1 LAVEAVHRIVVV
13 TFGVE
18 SGDIGVRE
26 MGILLIALYLAVLL
40 LLCGYGLHRAR
51 LAWLC
56 LRCQPPHRAKQ
67 LPAEQLP
74 TVTVQLPIYNEAT
87 VVQRLLDAVSRLE
100 YPRDKLEI
108 QVLDDSDDETRVLAE
123 AAVDRLRDGG
133 LDISYVRRPSREGYK
148 AGALDYG
155 LQRSKGEFIAIFDA
169 DFVPPPDF
177 LNTTMGHF
185 RQANVGMVQGR
196 WGHLNRDASLL
207 TALQALM
214 LDGHHL
220 VENRA
225 RYAAGC
231 YFNFSGTAGV
241 WRRKAIDDAGGW
253 QHDTLTEDLDLSYRA
268 QLVGWRFIYR
278 PDVVAPS
285 ELPEDVFAFRAQQY
299 RWAKGTVQTARK
311 LLPSVMSGPLSRDQ
325 RLEAMFH
332 LTPHFAYPLMVL
344 LCLLLP
350 FALVML
356 PVADNWVA
364 LLVVDV
370 PLCFGAT
377 GSLAAFYAL
386 ANKAQGR
393 PVGEAMMRL
402 PALMALGIGLS
413 PHLSRAVLEGLTQD
427 AGEFVR
433 TPKRGLRASR
443 YLQRRA
449 PLPVAEL
456 LLALVSVGSVVI
468 SLETDH
474 YLATPFALL
483 FALGYSYMAGMM
495 TVEQLARRRALAPS
509 AASVIAKV

>member
-1 LAVEAVHRIVVV
+1 
-13 TFGVE
+13 
-18 SGDIGVRE
+18 

-56 LRCQPPHRAKQ
+56 LRCQPPHRIKP
-67 LPAEQLP
+67 LPPEQLP

-87 VVQRLLDAVSRLE
+87 VVQRLLEAVSRID

-123 AAVDRLRDGG
+123 AAVDRLKDTG
-133 LDISYVRRPSREGYK
+133 LDIQYVRRPSREGYK
-148 AGALDYG
+148 AGALDFG
-155 LQRSKGEFIAIFDA
+155 LRQSKGEFIAIFDA

-177 LNTTMGHF
+177 LQAIMGHF
-185 RQANVGMVQGR
+185 RQANVGMVQAR
-196 WGHLNRDASLL
+196 WGHLNRDASVL
-207 TALQALM
+207 TGLQALM

-225 RYAAGC
+225 RYSAGC

-241 WRRKAIDDAGGW
+241 WRRQAIDAAGGW

-268 QLVGWRFIYR
+268 QLNGWRFVYR

-311 LLPSVMSGPLSRDQ
+311 LLPSVMNGPLSRDQ
-325 RLEAMFH
+325 RLEALFH

-356 PVADNWVA
+356 PVADNWIA

-386 ANKAQGR
+386 ANRAQGR
-393 PVGEAMMRL
+393 PISEAMMRL

-413 PHLSRAVLEGLTQD
+413 PYLSRAVLEGLTQD

-449 PLPVAEL
+449 PLPIAEL
-456 LLALVSVGSVVI
+456 FLALVSVASVVI
-468 SLETDH
+468 SVETDH
-474 YLATPFALL
+474 FLATPFALL
-483 FALGYSYMAGMM
+483 FALGYAYMAGMM

>member
-1 LAVEAVHRIVVV
+1 
-13 TFGVE
+13 
-18 SGDIGVRE
+18 

-56 LRCQPPHRAKQ
+56 MRCQPPHQAKRLPPEQ
-67 LPAEQLP
+67 LPA
-74 TVTVQLPIYNEAT
+74 VTVQLPIYNEAT
-87 VVQRLLDAVSRLE
+87 VVQRLLEAMSQLE

-123 AAVDRLRDGG
+123 STVDRLKDTG
-133 LDISYVRRPSREGYK
+133 LDISYVRRSSREGYK
-148 AGALDYG
+148 AGALDFG
-155 LQRSKGEFIAIFDA
+155 LQRARGEFIAIFDA

-177 LNTTMGHF
+177 LLETMGHF
-185 RQANVGMVQGR
+185 RQANVGMVQTR
-196 WGHLNRDASLL
+196 WGHLNRDASML
-207 TALQALM
+207 TGLQALM
-214 LDGHHL
+214 LDGHHM

-225 RYAAGC
+225 RYSAGC
-231 YFNFSGTAGV
+231 YFNFSGTAGI
-241 WRRKAIDDAGGW
+241 WRRQAIVDAGGW

-268 QLVGWRFIYR
+268 QLKGWRFVYR
-278 PDVVAPS
+278 ADVVAPS

-311 LLPSVMSGPLSRDQ
+311 LLPSVMQGPLSREQ
-325 RLEAMFH
+325 RLEALFH

-386 ANKAQGR
+386 ANRAQGR
-393 PVGEAMMRL
+393 PVSEALTRL

-413 PHLSRAVLEGLTQD
+413 PHLSRAVLEGMMQD

-433 TPKRGLRASR
+433 TPKRGMRASR

-449 PLPVAEL
+449 PLPIAEL
-456 LLALVSVGSVVI
+456 LLAMVSVGSVVI
-468 SLETDH
+468 SLETSH
-474 YLATPFALL
+474 FLATPFALL
-483 FALGYSYMAGMM
+483 FALGYAYMAGMM

>member
-1 LAVEAVHRIVVV
+1 
-13 TFGVE
+13 
-18 SGDIGVRE
+18 

-56 LRCQPPHRAKQ
+56 MRCQPPHQAKRLPPEQ
-67 LPAEQLP
+67 LPA
-74 TVTVQLPIYNEAT
+74 VTVQLPIYNEAT
-87 VVQRLLDAVSRLE
+87 VVQRLLEAMSQLE

-123 AAVDRLRDGG
+123 STVDRLKDTG
-133 LDISYVRRPSREGYK
+133 LDISYVRRSSREGYK
-148 AGALDYG
+148 AGALDFG
-155 LQRSKGEFIAIFDA
+155 LQRAKGEFIAIFDA

-177 LNTTMGHF
+177 LLATMGHF
-185 RQANVGMVQGR
+185 RQANVGMVQTR
-196 WGHLNRDASLL
+196 WGHLNRDASML
-207 TALQALM
+207 TGLQALM
-214 LDGHHL
+214 LDGHHM

-225 RYAAGC
+225 RYSAGC
-231 YFNFSGTAGV
+231 YFNFSGTAGI
-241 WRRKAIDDAGGW
+241 WRRQAIVDAGGW

-268 QLVGWRFIYR
+268 QLKGWRFVYR
-278 PDVVAPS
+278 ADVVAPS

-311 LLPSVMSGPLSRDQ
+311 LLPSVMQGPLSREQ
-325 RLEAMFH
+325 RLEALFH

-386 ANKAQGR
+386 ANRAQGR
-393 PVGEAMMRL
+393 PVSEALTRL

-413 PHLSRAVLEGLTQD
+413 PHLSRAVLEGMMQD

-433 TPKRGLRASR
+433 TPKRASR

-449 PLPVAEL
+449 PLPIAEL
-456 LLALVSVGSVVI
+456 LLAMVSVGSVVI
-468 SLETDH
+468 SLETSH
-474 YLATPFALL
+474 FLATPFALL
-483 FALGYSYMAGMM
+483 FALGFAYMAGMM